1 MGKVDYRITAKWAQL
16 GVGKPGEHE
25 APDQSR
31 KGRMTSGLCGERNI
45 HSSLCNRDRTSHAR
59 PIRNSPAQREFCDT
73 SAIKDD
79 PAVVM
84 RCSSATFLKR
94 RLRKKKS
101 RRWFT
106 AKTKA
111 LLFITTRVAGSI
123 ADSHRDACHCRC
135 PGDPNCSPFRLLRSL
150 HSILINE
157 RPRISQAINS

>member
-31 KGRMTSGLCGERNI
+31 KGRMTSDRDL
-45 HSSLCNRDRTSHAR
+45 SRDRTSHAR

-111 LLFITTRVAGSI
+111 LLFITTRVA
-123 ADSHRDACHCRC
+123 AQ
-135 PGDPNCSPFRLLRSL
+135 SPTAIGMRVIVAAQGTRTAV
-150 HSILINE
+150 HSV
-157 RPRISQAINS
+157 SSGVCTAY